1 MSAPSNAARA
11 AKLAA
16 KYGPHIAA
24 AVKVAGPTVK
34 ESVEVQR
41 RRLAHRNAAFDKAET
56 VTEGSVLRQ
65 RDGDEVVFVVFSGDQ
80 PVAVYP
86 EVAAPIAELVRTADL
101 SKRLTPEEF
110 DAAKVRARAGRAV
123 RRAANRARPSR
134 RRAEDPESEA

>member
-1 MSAPSNAARA
+1 MSASSNAAWA

-16 KYGPHIAA
+16 RYGPHVAA

-41 RRLAHRNAAFDKAET
+41 RRLANRHAAFDKAGT
-56 VTEGSVLRQ
+56 VTDGSVLRQ

-86 EVAAPIAELVRTADL
+86 EVAVPIAELVRTADL
-101 SKRLTPEEF
+101 SQRLTPAEF
-110 DAAKVRARAGRAV
+110 EAAKVRTRAGRAV
-123 RRAANRARPSR
+123 HRAASRAKPSR
-134 RRAEDPESEA
+134 RRAEDPELES